1 MTQSFPKLTLV
12 TGGAASGKS
21 AWAEGFVRQSNLAMT
36 YVATAQSFDDEMAA
50 KILRHRGQRGDDWR
64 LIEAPLD
71 LPNALQSAPEGII
84 LVDCLTMWLS
94 NHLLAK
100 NDIAPLPGDLLATI
114 ASVPAHIVMVTN
126 EVGQSV
132 VPDNALARRFQT
144 LQGRLNQKI
153 ARRADLV
160 VAVMSGLPLALKGDI
175 PKAAP

>member
-1 MTQSFPKLTLV
+1 MTQTFPKLTLV

-21 AWAEGFVRQSNLAMT
+21 AWAEGFVRQSNLAKT
-36 YVATAQSFDDEMAA
+36 YVATAQSFDDEMRT

-71 LPNALQSAPEGII
+71 LPAALLSVSEGII

-100 NDIAPLPGDLLATI
+100 NDIEPLPGDLLATI

-144 LQGRLNQKI
+144 LQGRLNQQI
-153 ARRADLV
+153 ARHADLV
-160 VAVMSGLPLALKGDI
+160 VAVIAGLPLALKGDI